1 MVFHP
6 IDEQSPFFGIGPDEL
21 ADRMVSMIVTLTG
34 FDGTYAQTIH
44 ARHMYRPSQVL
55 FARRFVDVVSTLEDG
70 RLLVDYERFHETE
83 PEARAEAAETA

>member
-1 MVFHP
+1 
-6 IDEQSPFFGIGPDEL
+6 
-21 ADRMVSMIVTLTG
+21 MVSMIVTLTG

-44 ARHMYRPSQVL
+44 ARHMYRPSHVL

-83 PEARAEAAETA
+83 PDEGAIEAA